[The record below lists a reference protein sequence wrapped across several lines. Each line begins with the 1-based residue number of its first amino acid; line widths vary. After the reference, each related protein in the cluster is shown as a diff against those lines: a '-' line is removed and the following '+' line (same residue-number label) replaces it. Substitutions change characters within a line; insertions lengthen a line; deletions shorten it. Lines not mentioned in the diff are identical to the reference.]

1 MERNHVQYIEMKRT
15 YDYKVIVGS
24 SVDGDNGVRKQD
36 KCKDAE
42 TEQKCFKK
50 TELHFYTGSLTI
62 WRH

>member
-1 MERNHVQYIEMKRT
+1 MKRT